1 MKKVF
6 LRGALGAVTALLLSV
21 ELVSPA
27 LLSLSAQG
35 ETAEPPASKERVWEF
50 DSEEDMKDFMSEFT
64 YSKYQGAPAG
74 LEGKTVADAAV
85 SDRWEIKNGALCV
98 KDTSTVAP
106 SEGGNRNIA
115 ALTIRNRQF
124 RNFDLKVTLRK
135 PGKMAFV
142 SFRESLPGEVL
153 PEGDSYTWGQQS
165 NGVKH
170 GTVWVNDGGRACLY
184 ASGKKADT
192 QDGTEK
198 TPLAGNSLH
207 VLRVKVVGNQCE
219 LYVDDN
225 PTPVLTNTFEAD
237 APSEGF
243 ISIALGNYHGS
254 IERLAIT
261 RLDEDGNPTDYE
273 DTSTKWWEFDSEED
287 MKDFMS
293 EFTYSKYQGAPAGL
307 EGKTVADAAVS
318 DRWEIKNGAL
328 CVKDTSTVAPSE
340 GGNRNIAALTI
351 RNRQFRNF
359 DLKVTLRKP
368 GKMAFVSFRESL
380 PGEVLP
386 EGDSYTW
393 GQQSNGAKHGT
404 VWVDDSGRACLY
416 ASGECTDTQD
426 GTEKTPLAGDSLHV
440 LRVKVVGNQCELY
453 VDDNPTP
460 VLEKTFGADAPS
472 EGFVSIALGNYHGS
486 IERLAITR
494 LDEVGNPT
502 DYMPEPPL
510 PRATGVT
517 NPETMTVALGTT
529 LEELNLP
536 TAVTVTLDNGTT
548 ANCPVLWLSGGY
560 NADVDDIYTM
570 QGLLQNTGAFDNGAN
585 ITVSIQI
592 EVKDEYDTES
602 TTKIKFKD
610 INDLDNF
617 SSYYAERVTESKEQE
632 FKAAPFGDHWTLNNQ
647 TITRKNDGTFQDNES
662 DYQNKIAV
670 LFYNKRTYKNF
681 ELELTY
687 RQGGDSWK
695 WAMVGFG
702 AKSAD
707 GTFALKEGGGTVAY
721 VEMEGRRNFWGNLL
735 TQTDHYQVR
744 ERDTGLL
751 AGYNRNA
758 AHRMKLV
765 VIGNKATM
773 YIDDYTE
780 IWTTTLKDYEGG
792 YIYLA
797 AGKNSASFSNI
808 TITDLDHYDH
818 TVMSVSPVADQV
830 IERAKG
836 ESLCLPETVRVVAS
850 DSSRLRG
857 QKGYDVPVVWDCKD
871 VDFDK
876 AGTYTLTGRLQL
888 DGTSFKNPQEETVS
902 LTFENRIDYNP
913 ETTVKFY
920 FDNMKSVEK
929 LHFAYAENALDG
941 MQPAEA
947 AQHWLC
953 SGTLRRKYE
962 NFTSA
967 STPYDRSNDYLKVA
981 AATYTGHV
989 FHNFEL
995 HVDYTQGIDSYY
1007 WAMIGF
1013 GQTELNQFAFTRDED
1028 DNITMN
1034 PNGGLY
1040 AYVEREGRSVYW
1052 GNADSADNDEV
1063 GRIRPRI
1070 SNLKDYI
1077 GREPHHMRLVMLNGI
1092 VTMYIDDQEINL
1104 KARVPSQAQTG
1115 YISLISVNNDSQY
1128 DNLSITPLDFEGN
1141 PVPLSEAHRY
1151 LSGGAGQEDA
1161 GTWQPDE
1168 EWGHI
1173 NNAVDKKDPDPT
1185 EPTDPGPETGE
1196 RYGWTYALLPVAVC
1210 TGVLLAL
1217 KRRGRLKQRS
1227 V

>member
-1 MKKVF
+1 M
-6 LRGALGAVTALLLSV
+6 
-21 ELVSPA
+21 
-27 LLSLSAQG
+27 
-35 ETAEPPASKERVWEF
+35 
-50 DSEEDMKDFMSEFT
+50 
-64 YSKYQGAPAG
+64 
-74 LEGKTVADAAV
+74 
-85 SDRWEIKNGALCV
+85 
-98 KDTSTVAP
+98 
-106 SEGGNRNIA
+106 
-115 ALTIRNRQF
+115 
-124 RNFDLKVTLRK
+124 
-135 PGKMAFV
+135 
-142 SFRESLPGEVL
+142 
-153 PEGDSYTWGQQS
+153 
-165 NGVKH
+165 
-170 GTVWVNDGGRACLY
+170 
-184 ASGKKADT
+184 
-192 QDGTEK
+192 
-198 TPLAGNSLH
+198 
-207 VLRVKVVGNQCE
+207 
-219 LYVDDN
+219 
-225 PTPVLTNTFEAD
+225 
-237 APSEGF
+237 
-243 ISIALGNYHGS
+243 
-254 IERLAIT
+254 
-261 RLDEDGNPTDYE
+261 
-273 DTSTKWWEFDSEED
+273 
-287 MKDFMS
+287 
-293 EFTYSKYQGAPAGL
+293 
-307 EGKTVADAAVS
+307 
-318 DRWEIKNGAL
+318 
-328 CVKDTSTVAPSE
+328 
-340 GGNRNIAALTI
+340 
-351 RNRQFRNF
+351 
-359 DLKVTLRKP
+359 
-368 GKMAFVSFRESL
+368 
-380 PGEVLP
+380 
-386 EGDSYTW
+386 
-393 GQQSNGAKHGT
+393 
-404 VWVDDSGRACLY
+404 
-416 ASGECTDTQD
+416 
-426 GTEKTPLAGDSLHV
+426 
-440 LRVKVVGNQCELY
+440 
-453 VDDNPTP
+453 
-460 VLEKTFGADAPS
+460 
-472 EGFVSIALGNYHGS
+472 
-486 IERLAITR
+486 
-494 LDEVGNPT
+494 
-502 DYMPEPPL
+502 
-510 PRATGVT
+510 
-517 NPETMTVALGTT
+517 
-529 LEELNLP
+529 
-536 TAVTVTLDNGTT
+536 
-548 ANCPVLWLSGGY
+548 
-560 NADVDDIYTM
+560 
-570 QGLLQNTGAFDNGAN
+570 
-585 ITVSIQI
+585 
-592 EVKDEYDTES
+592 
-602 TTKIKFKD
+602 
-610 INDLDNF
+610 
-617 SSYYAERVTESKEQE
+617 
-632 FKAAPFGDHWTLNNQ
+632 
-647 TITRKNDGTFQDNES
+647 
-662 DYQNKIAV
+662 
-670 LFYNKRTYKNF
+670 
-681 ELELTY
+681 
-687 RQGGDSWK
+687 
-695 WAMVGFG
+695 
-702 AKSAD
+702 
-707 GTFALKEGGGTVAY
+707 
-721 VEMEGRRNFWGNLL
+721 
-735 TQTDHYQVR
+735 
-744 ERDTGLL
+744 
-751 AGYNRNA
+751 
-758 AHRMKLV
+758 
-765 VIGNKATM
+765 
-773 YIDDYTE
+773 
-780 IWTTTLKDYEGG
+780 
-792 YIYLA
+792 
-797 AGKNSASFSNI
+797 
-808 TITDLDHYDH
+808 
-818 TVMSVSPVADQV
+818 
-830 IERAKG
+830 
-836 ESLCLPETVRVVAS
+836 AS